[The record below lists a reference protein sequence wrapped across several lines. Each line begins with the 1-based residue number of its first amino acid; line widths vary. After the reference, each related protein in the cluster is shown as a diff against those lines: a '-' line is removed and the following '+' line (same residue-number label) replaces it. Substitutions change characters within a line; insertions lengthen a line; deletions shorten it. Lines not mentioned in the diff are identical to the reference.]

1 MRAYLAAE
9 RSYYDQQMAHTAAAR
24 DRLRDEMSGR
34 EAPATESVSWRRGK
48 YAYFTRTLPGR
59 EHEQFC
65 RRCTGP
71 WPARADRRRE
81 RAADPDGA
89 SAETGGAPA
98 EVLLDENLLLDDPD
112 RHGDYVAL
120 GVREVSPDGALLAYS
135 VDFDGDEVY
144 QLRIRDLASGQ
155 DLVTAAGLPERIER
169 TYYGLAWSAGSRTLF
184 YIVTNAA
191 YRAYQVWRHEVGTDP
206 AQDVLVFTEHDERF
220 DVIVRAA
227 RSGAYILLE
236 TESRDTTET
245 LVIPANEPGAAP
257 LVLQKRRPGVEY
269 RADHAD
275 GPDGGEFYLVTN
287 DEAAEFRLVRGPVTP
302 AAGPGGW
309 TEVIA
314 GSAGTRL
321 VTCDVFGR
329 FLVVQQRRDAA
340 TQLRVIDRET
350 GEQRLIEAGGPEV
363 ALALAVNEEYRAAAV
378 TVRTQSLI
386 DPPSWH
392 DVDLASGGWRLR
404 KRQHV
409 PGYDPGRYRTRRITA
424 PAPDGTAIPVT
435 VAYRAGLPQDG
446 SAPCLL
452 YGYGAYE
459 SCDWPEFS
467 LPVVSLLDR
476 GYLYAVA
483 HVRGGG
489 EGGRRWWLQGRLDH
503 KRTTFTDFIAVAD
516 ALAADKWAAGDAIV
530 SRGLSAGGLLQGA
543 VYSMAPRRWRAVVAE
558 VPFVDVVNS
567 MLDPTIP
574 LTIGEWDEWGDPREP
589 GHAGVHGV
597 LQPLRQRAGRAPAGS
612 ARHRQ
617 PARPPGAGARAR
629 QVGGQAAGGQ
639 PGRSGRHGRRRPGAV
654 PAGAGGGGARRPQ
667 LAATASSPTRPRS
680 SRSSWTRPAGAPETA
695 PADRARR
702 HGVRSSS
709 AAIATTAAPV
719 ACRQAL
725 RAVGQVEN
733 FATTVCDG
741 PWTNT
746 CCPLMPEA
754 W

>member
-1 MRAYLAAE
+1 MSSPPPVAPQRPAAPGADPYAWMRDTGDPAMRAYLAAE
-9 RSYYDQQMAHTAAAR
+9 RSYYDQQMAHTAAIR
-24 DRLRDEMSGR
+24 DRLRDEMSAR
-34 EAPATESVSWRRGK
+34 EAPATESVSWRRGE
-48 YAYFTRTLPGR
+48 YAYFTRTLRGR

-65 RRCTGP
+65 RRRAPGHDGAPVAGGP
-71 WPARADRRRE
+71 APEAGGARAE
-81 RAADPDGA
+81 AGGA
-89 SAETGGAPA
+89 PAETGSAPA

-112 RHGDYVAL
+112 CHGDYVVL

-155 DLVTAAGLPERIER
+155 DLATGAGLPERIER

-184 YIVTNAA
+184 YVVTNAA
-191 YRAYQVWRHEVGTDP
+191 YRAYQVWRHDVGTDP

-220 DVIVRAA
+220 DVIVRAT

-245 LVIPANEPGAAP
+245 LVIPADEPGAAP

-275 GPDGGEFYLVTN
+275 GPGGGEFYLVTN
-287 DEAAEFRLVRGPVTP
+287 DEAADFRLVRCPAAP
-302 AAGPGGW
+302 AAGRGGW

-314 GSAGTRL
+314 GSDGTRL
-321 VTCDVFGR
+321 VSCDVFGR
-329 FLVVQQRRDAA
+329 FLVVEQRRDAA

-350 GEQRLIEAGGPEV
+350 GEQRLLEAAGQEV
-363 ALALAVNEEYRAAAV
+363 ALALAVNEEYQAAAV
-378 TVRTQSLI
+378 TVRTQSLT

-392 DVDLASGGWRLR
+392 DVDLATGGWRLR
-404 KRQHV
+404 KRQEV
-409 PGYDPGRYRTRRITA
+409 PGYDPGGYRTRRITA

-435 VAYRAGLPQDG
+435 VAHRAGLVLDG
-446 SAPCLL
+446 TAPCLL

-459 SCDWPEFS
+459 SCEWPEFS
-467 LPVVSLLDR
+467 LPVASLLDR

-516 ALAADKWAAGDAIV
+516 ALAAGKWAAGDAIV

-574 LTIGEWDEWGDPREP
+574 LTISEWDEWGDPREP
-589 GHAGVHGV
+589 AM
-597 LQPLRQRAGRAPAGS
+597 RAYMESYSPYDN
-612 ARHRQ
+612 
-617 PARPPGAGARAR
+617 
-629 QVGGQAAGGQ
+629 
-639 PGRSGRHGRRRPGAV
+639 V
-654 PAGAGGGGARRPQ
+654 PAGPQ
-667 LAATASSPTRPRS
+667 PDLLVTGSLHDPRVLVHE
-680 SRSSWTRPAGAPETA
+680 PAKW
-695 PADRARR
+695 
-702 HGVRSSS
+702 
-709 AAIATTAAPV
+709 V
-719 ACRQAL
+719 AKL
-725 RAVGQVEN
+725 RAARPDGAAGTDGDGRVLFRPELGAAAHVGPSGRYGKL
-733 FATTVCDG
+733 AY
-741 PWTNT
+741 
-746 CCPLMPEA
+746 EA
-754 W
+754 EILAFILDAAGRGG